1 MVSNGNFSRMKT
13 FRRKWGLERS
23 ECVGRKL
30 PQYEI
35 LATSSKKFSREL
47 EFEGIVV
54 FNTFNNK
61 F

>member
-1 MVSNGNFSRMKT
+1 MKT